1 MQQQQIPLGFI
12 SNFVN
17 ALGRTAMQQLLHK
30 VFGSP
35 NIRSVNVGGSSA
47 KDMPSSRKLIYEVIQ
62 ETASSSSESSSSDS
76 SPIKSEEEARRASP
90 RVKKCLVPTAP
101 EEAKTFTKTFIPDTV
116 LDHDNTELL
125 CVEIKRAHFD
135 TSSVPQLQ
143 YLLIPA
149 AMKNGVAFGLLICT
163 KNAILMKCYT
173 NTVPKKRVMFQA
185 AHFTL

>member
-1 MQQQQIPLGFI
+1 M
-12 SNFVN
+12 
-17 ALGRTAMQQLLHK
+17 
-30 VFGSP
+30 
-35 NIRSVNVGGSSA
+35 
-47 KDMPSSRKLIYEVIQ
+47 
-62 ETASSSSESSSSDS
+62 
-76 SPIKSEEEARRASP
+76 
-90 RVKKCLVPTAP
+90 PTAP

-163 KNAILMKCYT
+163 KNAIYMKYYT

-185 AHFTL
+185 AHFTLRPNFLLADMEELFVTIYCHLKSEYLLTFGADH